1 MAKTLSELI
10 ADIDTYFPTNN
21 AGGINAATL
30 RARLKDIVQNE
41 YVPAANILTVG
52 GIPDSTTVLY
62 GDNVWRSPPTAGQGA
77 TTGSGPTGS
86 YITFNST
93 VASGSI
99 NYIDTIGASVSI
111 TLPTT
116 PSAGNLISFRDAQG
130 TWGISPMTLLPGS
143 AKIES
148 LSGSFVV
155 DVADANFDLVWRGGA
170 IGWGV
175 VFNISNFT
183 RSPISIRNGVG
194 TAIGSALPL
203 GVGRATANI
212 GAGLAAGSS
221 TALATYLP
229 AVAATTTWSTTD
241 KAPGITLSGGNLIAT
256 MASGTDPLVRANVA
270 RSAGY
275 RFVEYTVNTVS
286 ASGDGIWLGLASSSA
301 PLTGSRLGID
311 QTTGA
316 AVSSGGYITGPGA
329 SNPLPNPIV
338 AGDIIS
344 MAVWLDGSQVY
355 FWQNGNW
362 LGQVLALP
370 SPSLYPAVSLGTVGD
385 QVTANFGGSAF
396 TYWTA
401 VGAGSTSWNS
411 AT

>member
-1 MAKTLSELI
+1 MAKTVSELI
-10 ADIDTYFPTNN
+10 VDIDTYFPTNN
-21 AGGINAATL
+21 AGGINAAIL
-30 RARLKDIVQNE
+30 RARLKDIVQNQ

-62 GDNVWRSPPTAGQGA
+62 GDNVWRSPPTGGLGA
-77 TTGSGPTGS
+77 TTGSGLTGS

-93 VASGSI
+93 VAAGSI
-99 NYIDTIGASVSI
+99 NYVDTIGASVSI

-203 GVGRATANI
+203 GVGRTTANI
-212 GAGLAAGSS
+212 VVGSAAGSS
-221 TALATYLP
+221 TALATSAGVP
-229 AVAATTTWSTTD
+229 TNTTWSTTD
-241 KAPGITLSGGNLIAT
+241 KAAGITLSGGNLIAT

-275 RFVEYTVNTVS
+275 RYVEYTVNTVS

-301 PLTGSRLGID
+301 PLTGSRLGVD

-316 AVSSGGYITGPGA
+316 AVSSGGFVTGPGA

-344 MAVWLDGSQVY
+344 MAVWLDGNQVY

-362 LGQVLALP
+362 LAQVTALP
-370 SPSLYPAVSLGTVGD
+370 SPGLYPAVSLGTVGD
-385 QVTANFGGSAF
+385 QVTANFGASSY
-396 TYWTA
+396 TYKTA
-401 VGAGSTSWNS
+401 VGAGTTSWNS